1 MENIDLSINNY
12 NYEELL
18 NIFHIHP
25 KSTAFKENSNI
36 IQEKVHEIKRA
47 MPEPIYLFFLQAQII
62 LETIYQLFE
71 KDKVKLPIYSIH
83 EKMILENYVNQIKK
97 IPRFENY
104 SITKLVDQ
112 IVPNLPDYNAKSNI
126 MDLSNPSVP
135 QNPADVLN
143 NPLNEKYLNV
153 TNPHP
158 VDLNG
163 KNNTNIVTNTQ
174 INQVGPGF
182 LNSIKR
188 VTQLQNLNLNSCF
201 RNNYFQSNP
210 CDFQYIIPSEIK
222 NVVSMKLASIEIPNA
237 WYLFSHVQKNN
248 QFIIEI
254 YNPKETGQPQKQ
266 IFPIVVPDGNYDS
279 ESLQHYLNTTYFY
292 ESETETDLK
301 YVKFS
306 IDQYNFKSKFEILPD
321 PFSENSLQFSLLF
334 SEDINQNIMNTLG
347 WMLGFRMPKYIRI
360 KERICSEGLFDAG
373 GDRYI
378 YVSITDYQYNNNTL
392 NIVGF
397 DKSILNEDIIAK
409 IPMINGKLSLI
420 IDDNNDLVK
429 KRKYNG
435 PVNISRLQIKIMDK
449 FGTIIDLNNMDF
461 SLTLELEI
469 LYESFNFTNVTT

>member
-1 MENIDLSINNY
+1 MENVDLSIEHY
-12 NYEELL
+12 NFEEIL

-25 KSTAFKENSNI
+25 KSTAFKENLDM
-36 IQEKVHEIKRA
+36 IQEKVNQIKSA
-47 MPEPIYLFFLQAQII
+47 MPEPIYLFFLQGKVI
-62 LETIYQLFE
+62 LETIYALFE
-71 KDKVKLPIYSIH
+71 KEKVKLPIYSIH
-83 EKMILENYVNQIKK
+83 EKTILENYVNQIKK
-97 IPRFENY
+97 INGFENY
-104 SITKLVDQ
+104 RISTLIQQ

-126 MDLSNPSVP
+126 LDLSNPNVRP
-135 QNPADVLN
+135 NPTDVLN

-153 TNPHP
+153 SNPHP
-158 VDLNG
+158 AVDLTG

-201 RNNYFQSNP
+201 RSNYYQSNP
-210 CDFQYIIPSEIK
+210 CDFQYLIPSEIK

-237 WYLFSHVQKNN
+237 WYLFSHLQKNN
-248 QFIIEI
+248 QFIIEFHSK
-254 YNPKETGQPQKQ
+254 NQNKT
-266 IFPIVVPDGNYDS
+266 IFPIILPDGNYDS

-292 ESETETDLK
+292 ESNTETDLK
-301 YVKFS
+301 YLKFS
-306 IDQYNFKSKFEILPD
+306 IDPYNFKSKFEILTDDHPSSS
-321 PFSENSLQFSLLF
+321 PLQFSLLF
-334 SEDINQNIMNTLG
+334 LEDINQNIMNTMG
-347 WMLGFRMPKYIRI
+347 WILGFRMPKYIHI
-360 KERICSEGLFDAG
+360 KGKICSEGLFDAG

-392 NIVGF
+392 NVVGF

-409 IPMINGKLSLI
+409 IPMVNGKLSLI

-435 PVNISRLQIKIMDK
+435 PVNISRLHIKIMDK
-449 FGTIIDLNNMDF
+449 FGTIIDLNNMDY

-469 LYESFNFTNVTT
+469 LYESFNFS

>member
-1 MENIDLSINNY
+1 MENIDLTINNY

-25 KSTAFKENSNI
+25 KSTAFKENSGL
-36 IQEKVHEIKRA
+36 IQEKVHEIKQA
-47 MPEPIYLFFLQAQII
+47 MSEPIYLFFLQAQII
-62 LETIYQLFE
+62 LETIYRLFE

-83 EKMILENYVNQIKK
+83 EKTILENYVNQIKK

-104 SITKLVDQ
+104 SINKLIDQ

-158 VDLNG
+158 IDLNG

-237 WYLFSHVQKNN
+237 WYLFSHAESSQL
-248 QFIIEI
+248 
-254 YNPKETGQPQKQ
+254 Q
-266 IFPIVVPDGNYDS
+266 ICAAEGGRNS
-279 ESLQHYLNTTYFY
+279 SSLQ
-292 ESETETDLK
+292 K
-301 YVKFS
+301 
-306 IDQYNFKSKFEILPD
+306 
-321 PFSENSLQFSLLF
+321 
-334 SEDINQNIMNTLG
+334 
-347 WMLGFRMPKYIRI
+347 
-360 KERICSEGLFDAG
+360 
-373 GDRYI
+373 
-378 YVSITDYQYNNNTL
+378 
-392 NIVGF
+392 IVQT
-397 DKSILNEDIIAK
+397 KC
-409 IPMINGKLSLI
+409 
-420 IDDNNDLVK
+420 
-429 KRKYNG
+429 
-435 PVNISRLQIKIMDK
+435 
-449 FGTIIDLNNMDF
+449 
-461 SLTLELEI
+461 
-469 LYESFNFTNVTT
+469 

>member
-1 MENIDLSINNY
+1 MENVDLSIDDY

-25 KSTAFKENSNI
+25 QSTSLEENLLQ
-36 IQEKVHEIKRA
+36 IQEKVNQVKRI
-47 MPEPIYLFFLQAQII
+47 MPEPIYLFFLQAQVI
-62 LETIYQLFE
+62 LQTIYQLFE
-71 KDKVKLPIYSIH
+71 KKKIKLPIYSVH
-83 EKMILENYVNQIKK
+83 EKTILEKYVKQIKE

-104 SITKLVDQ
+104 NISTLVQ
-112 IVPNLPDYNAKSNI
+112 RVVPNLPDYDPRSNLNL

-135 QNPADVLN
+135 PNPKDVLN

-153 TNPHP
+153 QNPHP
-158 VDLNG
+158 IDLNG

-174 INQVGPGF
+174 INKVGPGF

-201 RNNYFQSNP
+201 RNNYYQSNP
-210 CDFQYIIPSEIK
+210 CDFLYLIPTEIK

-237 WYLFSHVQKNN
+237 WYLFSHLQKNN
-248 QFIIEI
+248 QFVIEWVS
-254 YNPKETGQPQKQ
+254 KDSLKQ
-266 IFPIVVPDGNYDS
+266 IFPIIVPDGNYDN
-279 ESLQHYLNTTYFY
+279 ESLQYYLNTTYFY
-292 ESETETDLK
+292 ESSTETDLK
-301 YVKFS
+301 YIRFS
-306 IDQYNFKSKFEILPD
+306 IDPYNYKSKFEILP
-321 PFSENSLQFSLLF
+321 EVEERNIRFSLLF
-334 SEDINQNIMNTLG
+334 SEDINQNIMSTFG
-347 WMLGFRMPKYIRI
+347 WILGFRMPKYFQI

-378 YVSITDYQYNNNTL
+378 YVSITDYQYNTNTL

-397 DKSILNEDIIAK
+397 DKSTLNEDIIAK
-409 IPMINGKLSLI
+409 IPMVNGKLSLI

-435 PVNISRLQIKIMDK
+435 PVNISRLHIKIMDK
-449 FGTIIDLNNMDF
+449 FGTIIDLNHMDY

-469 LYESFNFTNVTT
+469 LYESFNFTNVAT

>member
-1 MENIDLSINNY
+1 MSQTTVTDRDTKLGQIIKIHMARKDKALENID
-12 NYEELL
+12 ELL
-18 NIFHIHP
+18 ELP
-25 KSTAFKENSNI
+25 KP
-36 IQEKVHEIKRA
+36 KVTVEGVK
-47 MPEPIYLFFLQAQII
+47 
-62 LETIYQLFE
+62 QLR
-71 KDKVKLPIYSIH
+71 LTWP
-83 EKMILENYVNQIKK
+83 KK

-104 SITKLVDQ
+104 SISKLVQQ

-153 TNPHP
+153 SNPHP

-210 CDFQYIIPSEIK
+210 CDFQYILPSEIK

-237 WYLFSHVQKNN
+237 WYLFSHLQKNN
-248 QFIIEI
+248 QFVIEL
-254 YNPKETGQPQKQ
+254 YSKNNPKQ

-292 ESETETDLK
+292 ESDTETDLK

-306 IDQYNFKSKFEILPD
+306 IDPYNFKSKFEILPD

-347 WMLGFRMPKYIRI
+347 WMLGFRMPKYMRI

-409 IPMINGKLSLI
+409 IPMVNGKLSLI

-435 PVNISRLQIKIMDK
+435 PVNLSRLHIKIMDK

-469 LYESFNFTNVTT
+469 LYESFNFTNVAT

>member
-1 MENIDLSINNY
+1 MENVDLSIDDY

-25 KSTAFKENSNI
+25 KSVSLEENLLQ
-36 IQEKVHEIKRA
+36 IQEKVNQVKGL
-47 MPEPIYLFFLQAQII
+47 MQEPIYFLFLQAQTII
-62 LETIYQLFE
+62 QTIYKLFE
-71 KDKVKLPIYSIH
+71 KGKIKLPIYSIH
-83 EKMILENYVNQIKK
+83 EQTILENYVKQIKK
-97 IPRFENY
+97 IPQFERYN
-104 SITKLVDQ
+104 INKIIEQ

-135 QNPADVLN
+135 PNPNDVLN

-153 TNPHP
+153 HNPHP
-158 VDLNG
+158 IDLNG

-174 INQVGPGF
+174 INKVGPGF

-201 RNNYFQSNP
+201 RNNYYQSNP
-210 CDFQYIIPSEIK
+210 CDFLYLIPSEIK

-237 WYLFSHVQKNN
+237 WYLFSHLQKNN
-248 QFIIEI
+248 QFVIEI
-254 YNPKETGQPQKQ
+254 ISKNEPKQT
-266 IFPIVVPDGNYDS
+266 FPIIIPDGNYDN
-279 ESLQHYLNTTYFY
+279 ESLQHYLNTVYFY
-292 ESETETDLK
+292 ESNTETDLK
-301 YVKFS
+301 YIKFS
-306 IDQYNFKSKFEILPD
+306 IDPYNHKSRFEILTD
-321 PFSENSLQFSLLF
+321 ATIQNKLFTFSLLF
-334 SEDINQNIMNTLG
+334 LEDINQNIMNTFG
-347 WMLGFRMPKYIRI
+347 WNLGFRMPKYFNIRE
-360 KERICSEGLFDAG
+360 KICSEGLFDAG

-392 NIVGF
+392 NIIGF

-409 IPMINGKLSLI
+409 IPMVNGKLSLI

-435 PVNISRLQIKIMDK
+435 PVNISRLHIKILDK
-449 FGTIIDLNNMDF
+449 FGTVIDLNNMDY

-469 LYESFNFTNVTT
+469 LYESFNFTNVST

>member
-1 MENIDLSINNY
+1 MDKVDLSIDNY

-25 KSTAFKENSNI
+25 KSTAFKENLDT
-36 IQEKVHEIKRA
+36 IQEKVNQIKNA
-47 MPEPIYLFFLQAQII
+47 MPDPIYLFFLQAQVI
-62 LETIYQLFE
+62 LQTIYKLFE
-71 KDKVKLPIYSIH
+71 KEKIKLPIYSVH
-83 EKMILENYVNQIKK
+83 EKTILDQYVGKIKK

-104 SITKLVDQ
+104 NISNLVDQ
-112 IVPNLPDYNAKSNI
+112 IAPNLPDYNAKSNI
-126 MDLSNPSVP
+126 MDLSNPKVP
-135 QNPADVLN
+135 PIPSDVLN

-153 TNPHP
+153 SNPHP

-163 KNNTNIVTNTQ
+163 KNNTNVVTNTQ

-188 VTQLQNLNLNSCF
+188 VTKLQNLNLNSCF
-201 RNNYFQSNP
+201 RNNYYQSNP

-237 WYLFSHVQKNN
+237 WYLFSHLQKNN
-248 QFIIEI
+248 QFVMIL
-254 YNPKETGQPQKQ
+254 YSSKNDKQ
-266 IFPIVVPDGNYDS
+266 TFPIVIPDGNYDS
-279 ESLQHYLNTTYFY
+279 ESLQHYLNTVYFY
-292 ESETETDLK
+292 ESPTETDLK
-301 YVKFS
+301 YIKFS
-306 IDQYNFKSKFEILPD
+306 IDPYNFKSKFEVLPD
-321 PFSENSLQFSLLF
+321 VTEQKTLQFSLIF

-347 WMLGFRMPKYIRI
+347 WILGFRMPKYIHIRE
-360 KERICSEGLFDAG
+360 KICSEGLFDAG

-392 NIVGF
+392 NIIGF

-409 IPMINGKLSLI
+409 IPMVNGKLSLI

-435 PVNISRLQIKIMDK
+435 PVNISRLHIKILDK
-449 FGTIIDLNNMDF
+449 FGTIIDLNNMDY

-469 LYESFNFTNVTT
+469 LYESFNFTNVST